1 MAVVFARKHPTFT
14 RPATYYAPSGTGF
27 DALRFTVDFKVLT
40 GPELMDLNERYES
53 GKLGNAGL
61 LDEMVQGWA
70 GLKDENGQDVPYSI
84 AERTATEVNF
94 PGFEQAMAIA
104 FFDSVAISQRTAAA
118 LAEAAAKNSVEPS
131 STITD

>member
-40 GPELMDLNERYES
+40 GPELKDVSERYES
-53 GKLGNAGL
+53 GKLSNAGL
-61 LDEMVQGWA
+61 LDETVHGWA
-70 GLKDENGQDVPYSI
+70 GLKDENGQDVPYTI

-94 PGFEQAMAIA
+94 PGFEQCMAIA
-104 FFDSVAISQRTAAA
+104 FFDAVAINQRTAAV
-118 LAEAAAKNSVEPS
+118 LAEEATKNSEAQS
-131 STITD
+131 STTTD